1 MITALLGDTRTKI
14 DLAKRLKDAQ
24 SEVKAI
30 EATLAELD
38 KLVASTRQLATATET
53 CRGRLGEEVI
63 APIRELAVQA
73 AKEVQSSRQR
83 FAEGVNRRE
92 NLALYNAGRKIQ
104 AAHKDLSERWQLYA
118 QQQLV
123 PYLELLRLVTYLPEV
138 AASEH
143 EIQQIVAK
151 IRAQIAS
158 LPESAAQFD
167 QFDQRLA
174 DLGRR
179 LEGVAQLPDEVRA
192 FLMKVVEG
200 RATLADLTTPVHSW
214 LEQGG
219 RAGAFSIGFAG
230 QRG

>member
-1 MITALLGDTRTKI
+1 MITALLGDVRTKI

-38 KLVASTRQLATATET
+38 KLVAATRQLAAAAEN

-63 APIRELAVQA
+63 SPVLAQA
-73 AKEVQSSRQR
+73 AQVAQDVIASRQR
-83 FAEGVNRRE
+83 FASTNRRE
-92 NLALYNAGRKIQ
+92 ILPLNAVGRKIQ
-104 AAHKDLSERWQLYA
+104 AAHRDLSERWQLYA

-158 LPESAAQFD
+158 PPESAAQLG

-200 RATLADLTTPVHSW
+200 RATLADLTHPVRSW

-230 QRG
+230 RRG